1 MIIMDHG
8 IILWCLLLSIGLW
21 DTLRT
26 AGVVMANLDMY
37 VGVCLT
43 ISRKPINLYSLIFSP
58 LHSILNG
65 EQHEK
70 HL

>member
-1 MIIMDHG
+1 
-8 IILWCLLLSIGLW
+8 
-21 DTLRT
+21 
-26 AGVVMANLDMY
+26 MANLDMY
-37 VGVCLT
+37 VGVCPT
-43 ISRKPINLYSLIFSP
+43 ISGKPINLYSLIFSP